1 MAPTKAVKLQLS
13 SLPDV
18 EEFLSQGTV
27 LPFINGK
34 YVRPGHGETFQT
46 VDPGSGEVLAEV
58 ASCGAGEIEQAVQAA
73 ESAFQES
80 LWAKLPPNER
90 AVFLHRLA
98 DLVERKKDVL
108 TLLESLDCGKILSQA
123 AADIGNFT
131 TTLRYYADLS
141 VHLQRR
147 SAIAVSGYEAWRA
160 YHPTGV
166 CALIIPWN
174 FPFLLLGWG
183 IGPALAAGNTVV
195 VKPAED
201 TPLSSLYLGKLV
213 NEVGFPKGVV
223 NVVPG
228 FGVRAG
234 WALANHP
241 RIKRMSFTGSP
252 EVGRLVGAA
261 CGGNLVPV
269 KLELG
274 GKGAAVVF
282 DDVEIEETANKLVA
296 AITLH
301 TGQVC
306 CTASRWIIH
315 RRIYDSFVSTCSEK
329 LQRLKIGHEMDNQTQ
344 MGPVVSSKQ
353 QQRVL
358 GYLRRGQAEGAKLLV
373 GGNSVTVPGCEKGCY
388 VEPSLLAATTLENVA
403 AREEIFGPVAYLV
416 PFSEKEEAIKLVNAT
431 DYGLGNSVWTNNR
444 ELANSVA
451 ESMVAG
457 NSWING
463 HNISVHGIPY
473 AGVNRSGLGGGVLSP
488 ETYFDYLRPQSIVG
502 PL

>member
-1 MAPTKAVKLQLS
+1 MSQAKAVQRQH
-13 SLPDV
+13 SLLREA
-18 EEFLSQGTV
+18 EEFLSTEEL

-34 YVRPGHGETFQT
+34 YAQPAQPETFQT
-46 VDPGSGEVLAEV
+46 IDPGSGEVLAEV
-58 ASCGAGEIEQAVQAA
+58 AACGAQEIEQAVQAA
-73 ESAFQES
+73 DKAFRESS
-80 LWAKLPPNER
+80 WAKLPANER

-98 DLVERKKDVL
+98 DLVEKKKEVL
-108 TLLESLDCGKILSQA
+108 AQLESLDCGKILSQA
-123 AADIGNFT
+123 ATDINNFCST
-131 TTLRYYADLS
+131 IRYYADLS

-147 SAIAVSGYEAWRA
+147 SVIAVSGYEAWRA
-160 YHPTGV
+160 YHPSGV
-166 CALIIPWN
+166 CAFIFPWN

-201 TPLSSLYLGKLV
+201 TPLSSLYLGKLA
-213 NEVGFPKGVV
+213 NEVGIPEGVI
-223 NVVPG
+223 NIVPG
-228 FGVRAG
+228 FGKKAG
-234 WALANHP
+234 VALASHP

-261 CGGNLVPV
+261 CGANLVPV

-274 GKGAAVVF
+274 GKGAAVIF
-282 DDVEIEETANKLVA
+282 DDVDIEETANKLVA

-306 CTASRWIIH
+306 CTASRWMIH
-315 RRIYDSFVSTCSEK
+315 KKIYDNFVSTCSEK
-329 LQRLKIGHEMDNQTQ
+329 LQNLKIGHEMDKQTQ
-344 MGPVVSSKQ
+344 MGPLVSPKQ
-353 QQRVL
+353 RERVL
-358 GYLRRGQAEGAKLLV
+358 NYLIRGQVEGAELLV
-373 GGNSVTVPGCEKGCY
+373 GGSMMNVPGFEKGCY
-388 VEPSLLAATTLENVA
+388 VEPSLLAAATLDNVA

-416 PFSEKEEAIKLVNAT
+416 PFSEKEEAIELVNAT

-444 ELANSVA
+444 ELAHWVA

-463 HNISVHGIPY
+463 HNIAVHGIPY

-488 ETYFDYLRPQSIVG
+488 ETYFDYLRPQSIVR